1 VQDSNLVTSA
11 DNAVDSLER
20 LATQLESGELR
31 ESLTWK
37 GILTWGWHAVA
48 LLAYMRMQPN
58 RESFDAW
65 LWDYLDEGSPALEV
79 ARDARWEERQR
90 LSLLEIIDIFSEV
103 ELPILK
109 PEFYQ
114 GWTDRSVRCH
124 TIRRRVVDIVGR
136 GIDEEHRQG
145 LLVLL
150 ATYHRLMRFPSPV
163 NLDVSQ
169 LQVNLGYMLA
179 LLESLIDLAGPRGV
193 ELLDRLGRCKI
204 AIDN

>member
-1 VQDSNLVTSA
+1 MQPTNLVTSA

-20 LATQLESGELR
+20 LAVELESGRLHEP
-31 ESLTWK
+31 LTWK
-37 GILTWGWHAVA
+37 GVLTWGWHAVA

-79 ARDARWEERQR
+79 ARDAHWEERQR
-90 LSLLEIIDIFSEV
+90 LSLLEIIDIFSAV

-114 GWTDRSVRCH
+114 GWTDRTVRCH

-136 GIDEEHRQG
+136 GIDEPQRRG

-150 ATYHRLMRFPSPV
+150 AAYHRLMRFPSPV
-163 NLDVSQ
+163 ELEAS
-169 LQVNLGYMLA
+169 LLEANLGFMLA
-179 LLESLIDLAGPRGV
+179 FLESLIALDGPRGV
-193 ELLDRLGRCKI
+193 EILDRLGRCKS
-204 AIDN
+204 ALED